1 MVLTLHNIKGFVT
14 ICKVMDRDTR
24 LTSMGTASI
33 KVTLIST
40 DTPEYGA
47 PVAKIAADPTISIRE
62 VMAPPWSR

>member
-1 MVLTLHNIKGFVT
+1 
-14 ICKVMDRDTR
+14 MDWDVR

-40 DTPEYGA
+40 DTPEYCA